1 MKLITYISLALIIS
15 LSSCSRSTNS
25 PEFIEKAT
33 GRYLYNSDEV
43 IEVFFKENDLY
54 MIWRGANNIKP
65 LKVNDSTFFVKEMN
79 EKIQFLTDPSDQK
92 EYMVLVPKEENKPTE
107 YNFKKLADHEKVP
120 SEFLLNNDYEMALKG
135 YLAIKE
141 KDSLNSAIDEK
152 AINSWGYK
160 KLRENDHLTAI
171 NIFKINTAL
180 HPSSSNVYDSLGQAF
195 LESGDT
201 IQAIDNYK
209 RSLALDSGNARAKRT
224 LERLEKKDELN

>member
-1 MKLITYISLALIIS
+1 MKLIAYISLFFIIS
-15 LSSCSRSTNS
+15 LLSCSNSNNS

-43 IEVFFKENDLY
+43 IEVYFKENNLY

-65 LKVNDSTFFVKEMN
+65 LKVNDNTFYVKEMN
-79 EKIQFLTDPSDQK
+79 EKIQFLKNPSDQQ
-92 EYMVLVPKEENKPTE
+92 EYIVLVPKEDNKEIE
-107 YNFKKLADHEKVP
+107 YNFKKLARDEKVP
-120 SEFLLNNDYEMALKG
+120 SEYLLNNDYEMALKG

-141 KDSLNSAIDEK
+141 KDSLDTAIDER

-160 KLRENDHLTAI
+160 KLRENDHSMAI
-171 NIFKINTAL
+171 NIFKINTFL
-180 HPSSSNVYDSLGQAF
+180 HPASSNVYDSLGQAF

-209 RSLALDSGNARAKRT
+209 RSLALDSGNARARRV
-224 LERLEKKDELN
+224 LESLEKKD